1 MTRLRAP
8 TCGKPVRY
16 GLIRWSINPH
26 SGTHFD
32 LQEVELFLRVVD
44 TAEQKGIVR
53 WENLLDRVM
62 VEDFFTLR

>member
-1 MTRLRAP
+1 
-8 TCGKPVRY
+8 
-16 GLIRWSINPH
+16 
-26 SGTHFD
+26 
-32 LQEVELFLRVVD
+32 VELFLRVVD

>member
-1 MTRLRAP
+1 MTRLRAL

-16 GLIRWSINPH
+16 GLIRRSINPH

-32 LQEVELFLRVVD
+32 PQAVELFLRVVD

-62 VEDFFTLR
+62 VGDFFTLR